1 VFSANPVNCAG
12 VACGYSTLTASF
24 VSCQARGMTSFAL
37 TTFISVVGMHPFRS
51 ADSLWYRAA
60 LYLAFVAIYL
70 LFAGPLLS
78 QLQASHASGHAHH
91 DEHALCLSHSDPTP
105 SSSHALEHWHHQCD
119 YCGVWQQ
126 SPSAPNHLPAIG
138 SWAFI
143 DASPLPNTFYQRTV
157 VWLDYPHACPRA
169 PPLLQAS

>member
-1 VFSANPVNCAG
+1 
-12 VACGYSTLTASF
+12 
-24 VSCQARGMTSFAL
+24 MTSFAL

-60 LYLAFVAIYL
+60 LCLAFVAIYL

-78 QLQASHASGHAHH
+78 QLQASGHAHH

-119 YCGVWQQ
+119 YCGVWQP
-126 SPSAPNHLPAIG
+126 SSSAPNHLPAIG
-138 SWAFI
+138 QGVYRRVAIAKHVLPTDGGMARLPPRLPSC
-143 DASPLPNTFYQRTV
+143 SPLAAGQLTP
-157 VWLDYPHACPRA
+157 
-169 PPLLQAS
+169 